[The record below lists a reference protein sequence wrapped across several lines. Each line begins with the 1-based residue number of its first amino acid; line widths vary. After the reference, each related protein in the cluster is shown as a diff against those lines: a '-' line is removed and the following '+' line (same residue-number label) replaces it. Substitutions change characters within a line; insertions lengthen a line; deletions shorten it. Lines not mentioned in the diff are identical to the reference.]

1 MLGELFPNVFG
12 TSGTE
17 GTHLSSGGNPTKLQ
31 GQERNNLKA
40 AMTLP
45 AKGTQE
51 QVKAAAKAAGEL
63 SGQVPILKQLSEYQL
78 EQQQAALEILDVRIN
93 HHGQSMRNEQTF
105 QKKISKHGQNVLDHN
120 LTTTA
125 TQAHF
130 SGYEAQ
136 FQAAADTV
144 KF

>member
-1 MLGELFPNVFG
+1 MLGDLFPNVFG
-12 TSGTE
+12 SNEAKQTQLAT
-17 GTHLSSGGNPTKLQ
+17 GGNPTKLQ
-31 GQERNNLKA
+31 GTEKANLKA
-40 AMTLP
+40 AMALP

-93 HHGQSMRNEQTF
+93 HHGQSMRNEQSF

>member
-1 MLGELFPNVFG
+1 MLDSLFPNVFG
-12 TSGTE
+12 GNENGATQ
-17 GTHLSSGGNPTKLQ
+17 LASGGNPTKLQ
-31 GQERNNLKA
+31 GTERANLKA
-40 AMTLP
+40 AMALP

-93 HHGQSMRNEQTF
+93 HHGQSMRNEQSF
-105 QKKISKHGQNVLDHN
+105 QMKISKHGQNVLDHN

>member
-1 MLGELFPNVFG
+1 MLGELFPNVF
-12 TSGTE
+12 TSGANDVT
-17 GTHLSSGGNPTKLQ
+17 TLNSGGNPTKLL
-31 GQERNNLKA
+31 GTEKANLKA
-40 AMTLP
+40 AMALP

-51 QVKAAAKAAGEL
+51 QVKVAAKTAGEL
-63 SGQVPILKQLSEYQL
+63 SGQVPIMKQLSEYQL

-93 HHGQSMRNEQTF
+93 HHGQFMKNEQSF

>member
-12 TSGTE
+12 SNENNGTV
-17 GTHLSSGGNPTKLQ
+17 LSTGGNPTKLL
-31 GQERNNLKA
+31 GNERNNIKA
-40 AMTLP
+40 GMVLP
-45 AKGTQE
+45 AKATQD

-63 SGQVPILKQLSEYQL
+63 SGQVPIMKQLSEYQL
-78 EQQQAALEILDVRIN
+78 EQQQAALEILDVRVQ
-93 HHGQSMRNEQTF
+93 HHQQSMKNEQSF
-105 QKKISKHGQNVLDHN
+105 QKKISKHGQNVLGHN

>member
-12 TSGTE
+12 TTGTE
-17 GTHLSSGGNPTKLQ
+17 GTHLSSGGNPTKLH

-40 AMTLP
+40 AMALP
-45 AKGTQE
+45 AKAIQE

-63 SGQVPILKQLSEYQL
+63 SGQVPIMKQLSEYQL
-78 EQQQAALEILDVRIN
+78 EQQEAALEILETRIS
-93 HHGQSMRNEQTF
+93 HHEKSMKNEQSF
-105 QKKISKHGQNVLDHN
+105 QKKISKHGQNVLQHN